1 MTERALNV
9 TTITHRRREW
19 VGKAITYA
27 VLVLF
32 AAITLVP
39 FIWLVCASIKTRDS
53 FFKYQF
59 LPLGHGWLGLDWNG
73 LTLANYTELFTDPH
87 FNFLRA
93 VLNSVFYA
101 STTATL
107 STLFCAMGGYA
118 LAKFQFRGRGT
129 LTLLV
134 LGCLIIPGSLLL
146 APTYQLLF
154 RLHLLDSYAGLIL
167 PSVAP
172 AFGIYLFR
180 QSMLHSVPAELLEA
194 ARIDGC
200 GEWRIFFTIVLP
212 LVRPMIGTFMLITF
226 LGCWNNFIGP
236 QIIIQTP
243 EKYPLAVE
251 IAQLKGLYSIDYG
264 MLMAG
269 TLVSVAPVMLLFVFL
284 QKEFIAGLT
293 SGAVKG

>member
-1 MTERALNV
+1 MSKPALSRRAKENV
-9 TTITHRRREW
+9 RW
-19 VGKAITYA
+19 GLTYA
-27 VLVLF
+27 FLLF
-32 AAITLVP
+32 FAFITLVP
-39 FIWLVCASIKTRDS
+39 FAWLLCAAIKTDAVFFDS
-53 FFKYQF
+53 QF
-59 LPLGHGWLGLDWNG
+59 LPLGHGFLGIDWDS
-73 LTLANYTELFTDPH
+73 LPLSHFSDLFTSAD
-87 FNFLRA
+87 FNFGRSI
-93 VLNSVFYA
+93 LNSVFYA

-118 LAKFQFRGRGT
+118 LAKFHFQGRDWIT
-129 LTLLV
+129 SLV
-134 LGCLIIPGSLLL
+134 LGCLLVPGSLLL
-146 APTYQLLF
+146 APSYQLLYH
-154 RLHLLDSYAGLIL
+154 LNLLDSFAGLIL
-167 PSVAP
+167 PGVAP

-180 QSMLHSVPAELLEA
+180 QSMLNAVPSDLLEA

-212 LVRPMIGTFMLITF
+212 LVRPMIGAFLLITY

-251 IAQLKGLYSIDYG
+251 IAQLKGLYSINYG
-264 MLMAG
+264 LLMAG
-269 TLVSVAPVMLLFVFL
+269 TLISVAPVMVLFLFL

>member
-1 MTERALNV
+1 MNDPALIRRTRERV
-9 TTITHRRREW
+9 RW
-19 VGKAITYA
+19 GVTYA
-27 VLVLF
+27 ILLGF
-32 AAITLVP
+32 AALTLIP
-39 FIWLVCASIKTRDS
+39 FVWLVCASIKRADV
-53 FFKYQF
+53 FFQYQF
-59 LPLGHGWLGLDWNG
+59 LPLGDGFLGIDWQA
-73 LTLANYTELFTDPH
+73 LTLTYYRELFTGAN
-87 FNFLRA
+87 FNFGRSI
-93 VLNSVFYA
+93 LNSIFYA

-118 LAKFQFRGRGT
+118 LAKFHFKGRDGIAS
-129 LTLLV
+129 LV

-146 APTYQLLF
+146 APSYQLLYH
-154 RLHLLDSYAGLIL
+154 LGLLDSFAGLIL
-167 PSVAP
+167 PSLAP

-180 QSMLHSVPAELLEA
+180 QSMINAVPSELLEA

-200 GEWRIFFTIVLP
+200 GEWRIFFTVVLP
-212 LVRPMIGTFMLITF
+212 LVRPMIGAFLLITY

-251 IAQLKGLYSIDYG
+251 IAQLKGLYSINYG

-269 TLVSVAPVMLLFVFL
+269 TLISVAPVMVLFLFL

>member
-1 MTERALNV
+1 MNDAASIRRTKERVRWGL
-9 TTITHRRREW
+9 
-19 VGKAITYA
+19 TY
-27 VLVLF
+27 LFLFFF
-32 AAITLVP
+32 AAITLIP
-39 FIWLVCASIKTRDS
+39 FAWLICASIKNANV
-53 FFKYQF
+53 FFTYQF
-59 LPLGHGWLGLDWNG
+59 LPLGNGFLGVDWNS
-73 LTLANYTELFTDPH
+73 LTTTYYKELFNGSN
-87 FNFLRA
+87 FNFGRSI
-93 VLNSVFYA
+93 LNSIFYA

-118 LAKFQFRGRGT
+118 LAKFHFAGRDGIAS
-129 LTLLV
+129 LV

-146 APTYQLLF
+146 APSYQLLF
-154 RLHLLDSYAGLIL
+154 RLGLLDSFAGLIL
-167 PSVAP
+167 PALAP

-180 QSMLHSVPAELLEA
+180 QSMINAVPTDLLEA

-200 GEWRIFFTIVLP
+200 GEWRIFFTVVLP
-212 LVRPMIGTFMLITF
+212 LVRPMIGAFLLITY

-251 IAQLKGLYSIDYG
+251 IAQLKGLYSINYG
-264 MLMAG
+264 LLMAG
-269 TLVSVAPVMLLFVFL
+269 TLISVAPVMVLFLFL